1 MGAPRPVLF
10 VPLTA
15 VRRAAY
21 GDHVY
26 LLVDIMTHGGGLQ
39 SINRHGINR
48 GDTGPLAKCSFEET
62 TDMLTNAGMFAEK
75 DSANGVSA
83 AIMLGQV
90 PLGGTG
96 GVAPILDESMLTK
109 NVVVS
114 HPDIE
119 KEMFGRVD
127 REDMCRRILK
137 FSPLDLDSDDGVFNA
152 QQPPTPVIIT

>member
-1 MGAPRPVLF
+1 
-10 VPLTA
+10 
-15 VRRAAY
+15 
-21 GDHVY
+21 
-26 LLVDIMTHGGGLQ
+26 
-39 SINRHGINR
+39 
-48 GDTGPLAKCSFEET
+48 
-62 TDMLTNAGMFAEK
+62 
-75 DSANGVSA
+75 
-83 AIMLGQV
+83 
-90 PLGGTG
+90 
-96 GVAPILDESMLTK
+96 MLTK